1 MVREIVWDVHITWL
15 IVASAII
22 PSSYSPEE
30 LVKPKDPNETADE
43 QQGATEGNNDLADR
57 NIEHKQ
63 KQEEGSADNTCKK
76 SKVS

>member
-1 MVREIVWDVHITWL
+1 M
-15 IVASAII
+15 
-22 PSSYSPEE
+22 
-30 LVKPKDPNETADE
+30 KPKDPNKTADE

-63 KQEEGSADNTCKK
+63 KWEEGSAGNTCKK